1 MDLEKEL
8 VLWRERAQDLVLE
21 NSLLRMSIDIV
32 RLELA
37 ELQAKHGT

>member
-8 VLWRERAQDLVLE
+8 FIWRERAQDLVLE

-32 RLELA
+32 RLELEEEKA
-37 ELQAKHGT
+37 RHGA